1 MSLQQF
7 KVDETSFDF
16 LISFTEMF
24 VQDLAHCIAM
34 KLAVNIIVIVFG
46 NHSLIMLYHL
56 NQVRS
61 QEFAFGGGGLF
72 WKLEKTVLTQI
83 LMDL

>member
-1 MSLQQF
+1 MSIQQF

-24 VQDLAHCIAM
+24 VQDLTHCIAM
-34 KLAVNIIVIVFG
+34 KLAVNIVVIVFG

-56 NQVRS
+56 IQARS
-61 QEFAFGGGGLF
+61 QEFALGGLF